1 MYVAAAFV
9 CVLKSVFVLYS
20 TPTLL
25 AAVCL
30 VGAEP
35 PNIFVV
41 LSRQKMGN
49 VKRGRQILRALSR
62 YSSTHCHTVRYSR
75 KQNVYSVESGR
86 HRVGLDIVDRKAHRR
101 VH

>member
-1 MYVAAAFV
+1 MAAAFV

-41 LSRQKMGN
+41 LSRQNMDN
-49 VKRGRQILRALSR
+49 LNR
-62 YSSTHCHTVRYSR
+62 
-75 KQNVYSVESGR
+75 VYSVLPVDYRNTPEHSGNKSLLR
-86 HRVGLDIVDRKAHRR
+86 TGV
-101 VH
+101 